1 MFFSIHEKEI
11 REITLDQLEEHDICV
26 GYLTLDELRKCYKE
40 LGLSEVAVKDCMT
53 DFTHFRT
60 SIDVYD
66 EFSFGMINIVDIL
79 NLSSRRNRIG
89 FFIKKNLFIVVKI
102 IDKGDSIRQM
112 FLDAIGRFRQ
122 NATMEKVIYGVLERL
137 LSSGNR
143 GLVMTERQIIAM
155 EREVVGGKT
164 DRELNT
170 EIFELRNRL
179 STGDSISQMFLV
191 SSGRFRQNATME
203 KVIYGVLERLLSSGN
218 RGLVMTERQIIAMER
233 EVVGGKTDRELNTE
247 IFELRNRLS
256 TLKNYYEQLIDI
268 GETLQENE
276 NDLFE
281 EEDLRYFK
289 IFTDKSERL
298 SNNTQLLCDNLIHL
312 REALDAT
319 LNYNLN
325 NTMKL
330 FTMVTIIFQPLTLIV
345 GWYGMNFKNM
355 PELGWRFGYLYVIIL
370 SILVVGGILY
380 YFKKKKYM

>member
-1 MFFSIHEKEI
+1 MFYSIHNKEI
-11 REITLDQLEEHDICV
+11 REISLEQLDFHDICV
-26 GYLTLDELRKCYKE
+26 GYLTLDELKSCYQD

-60 SIDVYD
+60 SMDVYD

-79 NLSSRRNRIG
+79 NLSTRRNRIG
-89 FFIKKNLFIVVKI
+89 FFIKKNLFVVVKI
-102 IDKGDSIRQM
+102 IDKEDSIRQM

-155 EREVVGGKT
+155 EREVVNGKV
-164 DRELNT
+164 DPELNT
-170 EIFELRNRL
+170 EIF
-179 STGDSISQMFLV
+179 D
-191 SSGRFRQNATME
+191 
-203 KVIYGVLERLLSSGN
+203 
-218 RGLVMTERQIIAMER
+218 
-233 EVVGGKTDRELNTE
+233 
-247 IFELRNRLS
+247 LRNRLS
-256 TLKNYYEQLIDI
+256 TLKNYYEQLIDV
-268 GETLQENE
+268 GESLQENE

-312 REALDAT
+312 REAMDAT

-345 GWYGMNFKNM
+345 GWYGMNFKYM
-355 PELGWRFGYLYVIIL
+355 PELGWKFGYLYVIVL
-370 SILVVGGILY
+370 SIVVVGVILY
-380 YFKKKKYM
+380 WFKKRKF

>member
-1 MFFSIHEKEI
+1 MFYSIHNKEI
-11 REITLDQLEEHDICV
+11 REISLEQLDFHDICV
-26 GYLTLDELRKCYKE
+26 GYLTLDELKSCYQE

-60 SIDVYD
+60 SMDVYD

-79 NLSSRRNRIG
+79 NLSTRRNRIG
-89 FFIKKNLFIVVKI
+89 FFIKKNLFVVVKI
-102 IDKGDSIRQM
+102 IDKEDSIRQM

-155 EREVVGGKT
+155 EREVVNGKV
-164 DRELNT
+164 DSELNT
-170 EIFELRNRL
+170 EIF
-179 STGDSISQMFLV
+179 D
-191 SSGRFRQNATME
+191 
-203 KVIYGVLERLLSSGN
+203 
-218 RGLVMTERQIIAMER
+218 
-233 EVVGGKTDRELNTE
+233 
-247 IFELRNRLS
+247 LRNRLS

-268 GETLQENE
+268 GESLQENE

-312 REALDAT
+312 REAMDAT

-345 GWYGMNFKNM
+345 GWYGMNFKYM
-355 PELGWRFGYLYVIIL
+355 PELGWRFGYLYVIVL
-370 SILVVGGILY
+370 SIVVVGAILY
-380 YFKKKKYM
+380 WFKKRKF

>member
-1 MFFSIHEKEI
+1 MFYSIHNKEI
-11 REITLDQLEEHDICV
+11 REISLEQLDFHDICV
-26 GYLTLDELRKCYKE
+26 GYLTLDELKSCYQE

-60 SIDVYD
+60 SMDVYD

-79 NLSSRRNRIG
+79 NLSTRRNRIG
-89 FFIKKNLFIVVKI
+89 FFIKKNLFVVVKI
-102 IDKGDSIRQM
+102 IDKEDSIRQM

-155 EREVVGGKT
+155 EREVVNGKV
-164 DRELNT
+164 DSELNT
-170 EIFELRNRL
+170 EIF
-179 STGDSISQMFLV
+179 D
-191 SSGRFRQNATME
+191 
-203 KVIYGVLERLLSSGN
+203 
-218 RGLVMTERQIIAMER
+218 
-233 EVVGGKTDRELNTE
+233 
-247 IFELRNRLS
+247 LRNRLS

-268 GETLQENE
+268 GESLQENE

-312 REALDAT
+312 REAMDAT

-345 GWYGMNFKNM
+345 GWYGMNFKYM
-355 PELGWRFGYLYVIIL
+355 PELGWKFGYLYVFVL
-370 SILVVGGILY
+370 SIVVVGVILY
-380 YFKKKKYM
+380 WFKKRKF

>member
-1 MFFSIHEKEI
+1 MFYSIHN
-11 REITLDQLEEHDICV
+11 REIQEISLERLDSHDICV
-26 GYLTLDELRKCYKE
+26 GYLTLEELRKSYKQ
-40 LGLSEVAVKDCMT
+40 LGLVEVAVKDCMT

-79 NLSSRRNRIG
+79 NLSSKRNRIG
-89 FFIKKNLFIVVKI
+89 FFIKKNLFILVKI
-102 IDKGDSIRQM
+102 IDRDDSIRQM
-112 FLDAIGRFRQ
+112 FMDAIGRFRQ

-155 EREVVGGKT
+155 EREVVNGKT
-164 DRELNT
+164 DEELNK
-170 EIFELRNRL
+170 EIF
-179 STGDSISQMFLV
+179 D
-191 SSGRFRQNATME
+191 
-203 KVIYGVLERLLSSGN
+203 
-218 RGLVMTERQIIAMER
+218 
-233 EVVGGKTDRELNTE
+233 
-247 IFELRNRLS
+247 LRNRLS
-256 TLKNYYEQLIDI
+256 TLKNYYDQLIDI
-268 GETLQENE
+268 GEALQENE

-345 GWYGMNFKNM
+345 GWYGMNFKYM
-355 PELGWRFGYLYVIIL
+355 PELFWKFGYLYVILL
-370 SILVVGGILY
+370 SITVVGGILY

>member
-1 MFFSIHEKEI
+1 MFYSIHNKEI
-11 REITLDQLEEHDICV
+11 REISLEQLDFHDICV
-26 GYLTLDELRKCYKE
+26 GYLTLDELKSCYQD

-60 SIDVYD
+60 SMDVYD

-79 NLSSRRNRIG
+79 NLSTRRNRIG
-89 FFIKKNLFIVVKI
+89 FFIKKNLFVVVKI
-102 IDKGDSIRQM
+102 IDKEDSIRQM

-155 EREVVGGKT
+155 EREVVNGKV
-164 DRELNT
+164 DPELNT
-170 EIFELRNRL
+170 EIF
-179 STGDSISQMFLV
+179 D
-191 SSGRFRQNATME
+191 
-203 KVIYGVLERLLSSGN
+203 
-218 RGLVMTERQIIAMER
+218 
-233 EVVGGKTDRELNTE
+233 
-247 IFELRNRLS
+247 LRNRLS

-268 GETLQENE
+268 GESLQENE

-312 REALDAT
+312 REAMDAT

-345 GWYGMNFKNM
+345 GWYGMNFKYM
-355 PELGWRFGYLYVIIL
+355 PELGWKFGYLYVIVL
-370 SILVVGGILY
+370 SIVVVGVIVY
-380 YFKKKKYM
+380 WFKKRKF

>member
-1 MFFSIHEKEI
+1 MFYSIHD
-11 REITLDQLEEHDICV
+11 REIQEIGLNQLDAHDICV
-26 GYLTLDELRKCYKE
+26 GYLTLDELKNCYQE

-60 SIDVYD
+60 SMDVYD

-79 NLSSRRNRIG
+79 NLSTRRNRIG
-89 FFIKKNLFIVVKI
+89 FFIKKNLFVVVKI
-102 IDKGDSIRQM
+102 IDKEDSIRQM

-155 EREVVGGKT
+155 EREVVNGKV
-164 DRELNT
+164 DPELNT
-170 EIFELRNRL
+170 EIF
-179 STGDSISQMFLV
+179 D
-191 SSGRFRQNATME
+191 
-203 KVIYGVLERLLSSGN
+203 
-218 RGLVMTERQIIAMER
+218 
-233 EVVGGKTDRELNTE
+233 
-247 IFELRNRLS
+247 LRNRLS

-268 GETLQENE
+268 GESLQENE

-312 REALDAT
+312 REAMDAT

-345 GWYGMNFKNM
+345 GWYGMNFKYM
-355 PELGWRFGYLYVIIL
+355 PELNWKFGYLYVIAL
-370 SILVVGGILY
+370 SIAVVGIILY
-380 YFKKKKYM
+380 WFKKRKF

>member
-1 MFFSIHEKEI
+1 MFYSIHNKEI
-11 REITLDQLEEHDICV
+11 RELSLEQLDFHDICV
-26 GYLTLDELRKCYKE
+26 GYLTLDELKSCYQE

-60 SIDVYD
+60 SMDVYD

-79 NLSSRRNRIG
+79 NLSTRRNRIG
-89 FFIKKNLFIVVKI
+89 FFIKKNLFVVVKI
-102 IDKGDSIRQM
+102 IDKEDSIRQM

-155 EREVVGGKT
+155 EREVVNGKV
-164 DRELNT
+164 DPELNT
-170 EIFELRNRL
+170 EIFDLRNRL
-179 STGDSISQMFLV
+179 S
-191 SSGRFRQNATME
+191 A
-203 KVIYGVLERLLSSGN
+203 
-218 RGLVMTERQIIAMER
+218 
-233 EVVGGKTDRELNTE
+233 
-247 IFELRNRLS
+247 
-256 TLKNYYEQLIDI
+256 LKNYYEQLIDI
-268 GETLQENE
+268 GESLQENE

-289 IFTDKSERL
+289 IFTDKFERL

-312 REALDAT
+312 REAMDAT

-345 GWYGMNFKNM
+345 GWYGMNFKYM
-355 PELGWRFGYLYVIIL
+355 PELIWKFGYLYVIVL
-370 SILVVGGILY
+370 SIVVVGAILY
-380 YFKKKKYM
+380 WFKKRKF

>member
-1 MFFSIHEKEI
+1 MFYSIHNKEI
-11 REITLDQLEEHDICV
+11 REISLEQLDFHDICV
-26 GYLTLDELRKCYKE
+26 GYLTLDELKSCYQE

-60 SIDVYD
+60 SMDVYD

-79 NLSSRRNRIG
+79 NLSTRRNRIG
-89 FFIKKNLFIVVKI
+89 FFIKKNLFVVVKI
-102 IDKGDSIRQM
+102 IDKEDSIRQM

-155 EREVVGGKT
+155 EREVVNGKV
-164 DRELNT
+164 DPELNT
-170 EIFELRNRL
+170 EIF
-179 STGDSISQMFLV
+179 D
-191 SSGRFRQNATME
+191 
-203 KVIYGVLERLLSSGN
+203 
-218 RGLVMTERQIIAMER
+218 
-233 EVVGGKTDRELNTE
+233 
-247 IFELRNRLS
+247 LRNRLS

-268 GETLQENE
+268 GESLQENE

-298 SNNTQLLCDNLIHL
+298 SNNTQLRCDNLSHL
-312 REALDAT
+312 REAMDA
-319 LNYNLN
+319 NLN

-345 GWYGMNFKNM
+345 GWYGMNFKYM
-355 PELGWRFGYLYVIIL
+355 PELGWRFGYLYVIVL
-370 SILVVGGILY
+370 SIVVVGAILY
-380 YFKKKKYM
+380 WFKKRKF

>member
-1 MFFSIHEKEI
+1 MFYSIHNKEI
-11 REITLDQLEEHDICV
+11 REISLEQLDFHDICV
-26 GYLTLDELRKCYKE
+26 GYLTLDELKSCYQE

-60 SIDVYD
+60 SMDVYD

-79 NLSSRRNRIG
+79 NLSTRRNRIG
-89 FFIKKNLFIVVKI
+89 FFIKKNLFVVVKI
-102 IDKGDSIRQM
+102 IDKEDSIRQM

-143 GLVMTERQIIAM
+143 CLVMTERQIIAM
-155 EREVVGGKT
+155 EREVVNGKV
-164 DRELNT
+164 DSELNT
-170 EIFELRNRL
+170 EIF
-179 STGDSISQMFLV
+179 D
-191 SSGRFRQNATME
+191 
-203 KVIYGVLERLLSSGN
+203 
-218 RGLVMTERQIIAMER
+218 
-233 EVVGGKTDRELNTE
+233 
-247 IFELRNRLS
+247 LRNRLS

-268 GETLQENE
+268 GESLQENE

-312 REALDAT
+312 REAMDAT

-345 GWYGMNFKNM
+345 GWYGMNFKYM
-355 PELGWRFGYLYVIIL
+355 PELGWRFGYLYVIVL
-370 SILVVGGILY
+370 SIVVVGAILY
-380 YFKKKKYM
+380 WFKKRKF

>member
-1 MFFSIHEKEI
+1 MFYSIHNKEI
-11 REITLDQLEEHDICV
+11 REISLEQLDFHDICV
-26 GYLTLDELRKCYKE
+26 GYLTLDELKSCYQE

-60 SIDVYD
+60 SMDVYD

-79 NLSSRRNRIG
+79 NLSTRRNRIG
-89 FFIKKNLFIVVKI
+89 FFIKKNLFVVVKI
-102 IDKGDSIRQM
+102 IDKEDSIRQM

-155 EREVVGGKT
+155 EREVVNGKV
-164 DRELNT
+164 DSELNT
-170 EIFELRNRL
+170 EIF
-179 STGDSISQMFLV
+179 D
-191 SSGRFRQNATME
+191 
-203 KVIYGVLERLLSSGN
+203 
-218 RGLVMTERQIIAMER
+218 
-233 EVVGGKTDRELNTE
+233 
-247 IFELRNRLS
+247 LRNRLS

-268 GETLQENE
+268 GESLQENE

-312 REALDAT
+312 REAMDAT

-345 GWYGMNFKNM
+345 GWYGMNFKYM
-355 PELGWRFGYLYVIIL
+355 PELGWKFG
-370 SILVVGGILY
+370 
-380 YFKKKKYM
+380 

>member
-1 MFFSIHEKEI
+1 MFYSIHNKEI
-11 REITLDQLEEHDICV
+11 REISLEQLDFHDICV
-26 GYLTLDELRKCYKE
+26 GYLTLDELKSCYQE

-60 SIDVYD
+60 SMDVYD

-79 NLSSRRNRIG
+79 NLSTRRNRIG
-89 FFIKKNLFIVVKI
+89 FFIKKNLFVVVKI
-102 IDKGDSIRQM
+102 IDKEDSIRQM

-155 EREVVGGKT
+155 EREVVNGKV
-164 DRELNT
+164 DPELNT
-170 EIFELRNRL
+170 EIF
-179 STGDSISQMFLV
+179 D
-191 SSGRFRQNATME
+191 
-203 KVIYGVLERLLSSGN
+203 
-218 RGLVMTERQIIAMER
+218 
-233 EVVGGKTDRELNTE
+233 
-247 IFELRNRLS
+247 LRNRLS

-268 GETLQENE
+268 GESLQENE

-312 REALDAT
+312 REAMDAT
-319 LNYNLN
+319 LNYTLN
-325 NTMKL
+325 NTIKL

-345 GWYGMNFKNM
+345 GWYGMNFKYM
-355 PELGWRFGYLYVIIL
+355 PELGWRFGYLYVIVL
-370 SILVVGGILY
+370 SIVVVGAILY
-380 YFKKKKYM
+380 WFKKRKF

>member
-1 MFFSIHEKEI
+1 MFYSIHNKEI
-11 REITLDQLEEHDICV
+11 REISLEQLDFHDICV
-26 GYLTLDELRKCYKE
+26 GYLTLDELKSCYQE

-60 SIDVYD
+60 SMDVYD

-79 NLSSRRNRIG
+79 NLSTRRNRIG
-89 FFIKKNLFIVVKI
+89 FFIKKNLFVVVKI
-102 IDKGDSIRQM
+102 IDKEDSIRQM

-155 EREVVGGKT
+155 EREVVNGKV
-164 DRELNT
+164 DPELNT
-170 EIFELRNRL
+170 EIF
-179 STGDSISQMFLV
+179 D
-191 SSGRFRQNATME
+191 
-203 KVIYGVLERLLSSGN
+203 
-218 RGLVMTERQIIAMER
+218 
-233 EVVGGKTDRELNTE
+233 
-247 IFELRNRLS
+247 LRNRLS

-268 GETLQENE
+268 GESLQENE

-312 REALDAT
+312 REAMDAT

-345 GWYGMNFKNM
+345 GWYGMNFTYM
-355 PELGWRFGYLYVIIL
+355 PELGWRFGYLYVIVL
-370 SILVVGGILY
+370 SIVVVGAILY
-380 YFKKKKYM
+380 WFKKRKF

>member
-1 MFFSIHEKEI
+1 MFYSIHNKEI
-11 REITLDQLEEHDICV
+11 RQISLEQLDFHDICV
-26 GYLTLDELRKCYKE
+26 GYLTLDELKGCYQE

-60 SIDVYD
+60 SMDVYD

-79 NLSSRRNRIG
+79 NLSTRRNRIG
-89 FFIKKNLFIVVKI
+89 FFIKKNLFVVVKI
-102 IDKGDSIRQM
+102 IDKEDSIRQM

-155 EREVVGGKT
+155 EREVVNGKV
-164 DRELNT
+164 DPELNT
-170 EIFELRNRL
+170 EIF
-179 STGDSISQMFLV
+179 D
-191 SSGRFRQNATME
+191 
-203 KVIYGVLERLLSSGN
+203 
-218 RGLVMTERQIIAMER
+218 
-233 EVVGGKTDRELNTE
+233 
-247 IFELRNRLS
+247 LRNRLS

-268 GETLQENE
+268 GESLQENE

-312 REALDAT
+312 REAMDAT

-345 GWYGMNFKNM
+345 GWYGMNFKYM
-355 PELGWRFGYLYVIIL
+355 PELGWKFGYLYVIVL
-370 SILVVGGILY
+370 SIVVVGVILY
-380 YFKKKKYM
+380 WFKKRKF

>member
-1 MFFSIHEKEI
+1 MFYSIHNKEI
-11 REITLDQLEEHDICV
+11 REISLEQLDFHDICV
-26 GYLTLDELRKCYKE
+26 GYLTLDELKSCYQE

-60 SIDVYD
+60 SMDVYD

-79 NLSSRRNRIG
+79 NLSTRRNRIG
-89 FFIKKNLFIVVKI
+89 FFIKKNLFVVVKI
-102 IDKGDSIRQM
+102 IDKEDSIRQM

-155 EREVVGGKT
+155 EREVVNGKV
-164 DRELNT
+164 DSELNT
-170 EIFELRNRL
+170 EIF
-179 STGDSISQMFLV
+179 D
-191 SSGRFRQNATME
+191 
-203 KVIYGVLERLLSSGN
+203 
-218 RGLVMTERQIIAMER
+218 
-233 EVVGGKTDRELNTE
+233 
-247 IFELRNRLS
+247 LRNRLS

-268 GETLQENE
+268 GESLQENE

-312 REALDAT
+312 REDMAAT

-345 GWYGMNFKNM
+345 GWYGMNFKYM
-355 PELGWRFGYLYVIIL
+355 PELGWKFGYLYVIVL
-370 SILVVGGILY
+370 SIVVVGVILY
-380 YFKKKKYM
+380 WFKKRKF

>member
-1 MFFSIHEKEI
+1 MFYSIHNKEI
-11 REITLDQLEEHDICV
+11 REISLEQLDFHDICV
-26 GYLTLDELRKCYKE
+26 GYLTLDELKSCYQE

-60 SIDVYD
+60 SMDVYD

-79 NLSSRRNRIG
+79 NLSTRRNRIG
-89 FFIKKNLFIVVKI
+89 FFIKKNLFVVVKI
-102 IDKGDSIRQM
+102 IDKEDSIRQM

-155 EREVVGGKT
+155 EREVVNGKV
-164 DRELNT
+164 DSELNT
-170 EIFELRNRL
+170 EIF
-179 STGDSISQMFLV
+179 D
-191 SSGRFRQNATME
+191 
-203 KVIYGVLERLLSSGN
+203 
-218 RGLVMTERQIIAMER
+218 
-233 EVVGGKTDRELNTE
+233 
-247 IFELRNRLS
+247 LRNRLS

-268 GETLQENE
+268 GESLQENE

-312 REALDAT
+312 REAMDAT

-345 GWYGMNFKNM
+345 GWYGMNFKYM
-355 PELGWRFGYLYVIIL
+355 PELGWKFGYLYVIVL
-370 SILVVGGILY
+370 SIVVVGVILY
-380 YFKKKKYM
+380 WFKKKKF

>member
-1 MFFSIHEKEI
+1 MFYSIHNKEI
-11 REITLDQLEEHDICV
+11 REISLEQLDFHDICV
-26 GYLTLDELRKCYKE
+26 GYLTLDELKSCYQE

-60 SIDVYD
+60 SMDVYD

-79 NLSSRRNRIG
+79 NLSTRRNRIG
-89 FFIKKNLFIVVKI
+89 FFIKKNLFVVVKI
-102 IDKGDSIRQM
+102 IDKEDSIRQM

-122 NATMEKVIYGVLERL
+122 NATMEKGIYGVLERL

-155 EREVVGGKT
+155 EREVVNGKV
-164 DRELNT
+164 DPELNT
-170 EIFELRNRL
+170 EIF
-179 STGDSISQMFLV
+179 D
-191 SSGRFRQNATME
+191 
-203 KVIYGVLERLLSSGN
+203 
-218 RGLVMTERQIIAMER
+218 
-233 EVVGGKTDRELNTE
+233 
-247 IFELRNRLS
+247 LRNRLS

-268 GETLQENE
+268 GESLQENE

-312 REALDAT
+312 REAMDAT

-345 GWYGMNFKNM
+345 GWYGMNFKYM
-355 PELGWRFGYLYVIIL
+355 PELGWRFGYLYVIVL
-370 SILVVGGILY
+370 SIVVVGAILY
-380 YFKKKKYM
+380 WFKKRKF

>member
-1 MFFSIHEKEI
+1 MFYSIHNKEI
-11 REITLDQLEEHDICV
+11 REISLEQLDFHDICV
-26 GYLTLDELRKCYKE
+26 GYLTLDELKSCYQE

-60 SIDVYD
+60 SMDVYD

-79 NLSSRRNRIG
+79 NLSTRRNRIG
-89 FFIKKNLFIVVKI
+89 FFIKKNLFVVVKI
-102 IDKGDSIRQM
+102 IDKEDSIRQM

-155 EREVVGGKT
+155 EREVVNGKV
-164 DRELNT
+164 DSELNT
-170 EIFELRNRL
+170 EIF
-179 STGDSISQMFLV
+179 D
-191 SSGRFRQNATME
+191 
-203 KVIYGVLERLLSSGN
+203 
-218 RGLVMTERQIIAMER
+218 
-233 EVVGGKTDRELNTE
+233 
-247 IFELRNRLS
+247 LRNRLS

-268 GETLQENE
+268 GESLQENE

-312 REALDAT
+312 REAMDAT
-319 LNYNLN
+319 INYNLN

-345 GWYGMNFKNM
+345 GWYGMNFKYM
-355 PELGWRFGYLYVIIL
+355 PELGWKFGYLYVIVL
-370 SILVVGGILY
+370 SIVVVGVILY
-380 YFKKKKYM
+380 WFKKRKF

>member
-1 MFFSIHEKEI
+1 MFYSIHNKEI
-11 REITLDQLEEHDICV
+11 REISLEQLDFHDICV
-26 GYLTLDELRKCYKE
+26 GYLTLDELKSCYQD

-60 SIDVYD
+60 SMDVYD

-79 NLSSRRNRIG
+79 NLSTRRNRIG
-89 FFIKKNLFIVVKI
+89 FFIKKNLFVVVKI
-102 IDKGDSIRQM
+102 IDKEDSIRQM

-155 EREVVGGKT
+155 EREVVNGKV
-164 DRELNT
+164 DPELNT
-170 EIFELRNRL
+170 EIF
-179 STGDSISQMFLV
+179 D
-191 SSGRFRQNATME
+191 
-203 KVIYGVLERLLSSGN
+203 
-218 RGLVMTERQIIAMER
+218 
-233 EVVGGKTDRELNTE
+233 
-247 IFELRNRLS
+247 LRNRLS

-268 GETLQENE
+268 GESLQENE

-312 REALDAT
+312 REAMDAT

-330 FTMVTIIFQPLTLIV
+330 FTMVTIIFQPQNQLV
-345 GWYGMNFKNM
+345 GCSGMNFKYM
-355 PELGWRFGYLYVIIL
+355 PELGWKFGYLYVIVL
-370 SILVVGGILY
+370 SIVVVGVILY
-380 YFKKKKYM
+380 WFKKRKF

>member
-1 MFFSIHEKEI
+1 MFYSIHNKEI
-11 REITLDQLEEHDICV
+11 REISLEQLDFHDICV
-26 GYLTLDELRKCYKE
+26 GYLTLDELKSCYQD

-60 SIDVYD
+60 SMDVYD

-79 NLSSRRNRIG
+79 NLSTRRNRIG
-89 FFIKKNLFIVVKI
+89 FFIKKNLFVVVKI
-102 IDKGDSIRQM
+102 IDKEDSIRQM

-155 EREVVGGKT
+155 EREVVNGKV
-164 DRELNT
+164 DPELNT
-170 EIFELRNRL
+170 EIF
-179 STGDSISQMFLV
+179 D
-191 SSGRFRQNATME
+191 
-203 KVIYGVLERLLSSGN
+203 
-218 RGLVMTERQIIAMER
+218 
-233 EVVGGKTDRELNTE
+233 
-247 IFELRNRLS
+247 LRNRLS

-268 GETLQENE
+268 GESLQENE

-312 REALDAT
+312 REAMDAT

-345 GWYGMNFKNM
+345 GWYGMNFKYM
-355 PELGWRFGYLYVIIL
+355 PELGWKFGYLYVIVL
-370 SILVVGGILY
+370 SIVVVGVILY
-380 YFKKKKYM
+380 WFKKRKI

>member
-155 EREVVGGKT
+155 EREG
-164 DRELNT
+164 
-170 EIFELRNRL
+170 
-179 STGDSISQMFLV
+179 
-191 SSGRFRQNATME
+191 
-203 KVIYGVLERLLSSGN
+203 
-218 RGLVMTERQIIAMER
+218 
-233 EVVGGKTDRELNTE
+233 VGGKTDRELNTE

-345 GWYGMNFKNM
+345 GWYGMNFQNM
-355 PELGWRFGYLYVIIL
+355 PELRTDNGYFVLIIVCSQIVAVEISL
-370 SILVVGGILY
+370 FRKNRWL
-380 YFKKKKYM
+380 

>member
-1 MFFSIHEKEI
+1 MFYSIHNKEI
-11 REITLDQLEEHDICV
+11 REISLEQLDFHDICV
-26 GYLTLDELRKCYKE
+26 GYLTLDELKSCYQD

-60 SIDVYD
+60 SMDVYD

-79 NLSSRRNRIG
+79 NLSTRRNRIG
-89 FFIKKNLFIVVKI
+89 FFIKKNLFVVVKI
-102 IDKGDSIRQM
+102 IDKEDSIRQM

-155 EREVVGGKT
+155 EREVVNGKV
-164 DRELNT
+164 DPELNT
-170 EIFELRNRL
+170 EIF
-179 STGDSISQMFLV
+179 D
-191 SSGRFRQNATME
+191 
-203 KVIYGVLERLLSSGN
+203 
-218 RGLVMTERQIIAMER
+218 
-233 EVVGGKTDRELNTE
+233 
-247 IFELRNRLS
+247 LRNRLS

-268 GETLQENE
+268 GESLQENE

-312 REALDAT
+312 REAMDAT

-345 GWYGMNFKNM
+345 GWYGMNFKYM
-355 PELGWRFGYLYVIIL
+355 PELGWKFGYLYVIVL
-370 SILVVGGILY
+370 SIVVVGVILY
-380 YFKKKKYM
+380 WFKKRKF

>member
-1 MFFSIHEKEI
+1 MFYSIHDKEI
-11 REITLDQLEEHDICV
+11 REVALEQIDSHDICV
-26 GYLTLDELRKCYKE
+26 GYLTLEELRSCYE
-40 LGLSEVAVKDCMT
+40 QLGLSEVAVKDCMT

-79 NLSSRRNRIG
+79 NLSSKRNRIG
-89 FFIKKNLFIVVKI
+89 FFIKKNLFIIIKI
-102 IDKGDSIRQM
+102 LDKGDNIRQM
-112 FLDAIGRFRQ
+112 FLDSIGRFRQ

-143 GLVMTERQIIAM
+143 GLVMTERQIIGM
-155 EREVVGGKT
+155 EREVVNGKI
-164 DRELNT
+164 DEDLNK
-170 EIFELRNRL
+170 EIF
-179 STGDSISQMFLV
+179 D
-191 SSGRFRQNATME
+191 
-203 KVIYGVLERLLSSGN
+203 
-218 RGLVMTERQIIAMER
+218 
-233 EVVGGKTDRELNTE
+233 
-247 IFELRNRLS
+247 LRNRLS
-256 TLKNYYEQLIDI
+256 TLKNYYDQLIDI
-268 GETLQENE
+268 GEALQENE

-289 IFTDKSERL
+289 IFTDKSQRL

-330 FTMVTIIFQPLTLIV
+330 FTIVTIIFQPLTLIV
-345 GWYGMNFKNM
+345 GWYGMNFTNM
-355 PELGWRFGYLYVIIL
+355 PELAWKFGYVYVIVL
-370 SILVVGGILY
+370 SILVVAGILI

>member
-1 MFFSIHEKEI
+1 MFYSIHEKEI
-11 REITLDQLEEHDICV
+11 REVTLEQIDSHDICV
-26 GYLTLDELRKCYKE
+26 GYLTLDELRKCYE
-40 LGLSEVAVKDCMT
+40 SLGLSEVAVKDCMT

-79 NLSSRRNRIG
+79 NLSSKRNRIG
-89 FFIKKNLFIVVKI
+89 FFIKKNLFIIIKI
-102 IDKGDSIRQM
+102 IDKDDSIRQM

-155 EREVVGGKT
+155 EREVVNGKM
-164 DRELNT
+164 DEDLNK
-170 EIFELRNRL
+170 EIF
-179 STGDSISQMFLV
+179 D
-191 SSGRFRQNATME
+191 
-203 KVIYGVLERLLSSGN
+203 
-218 RGLVMTERQIIAMER
+218 
-233 EVVGGKTDRELNTE
+233 
-247 IFELRNRLS
+247 LRNRLS
-256 TLKNYYEQLIDI
+256 TLKNYYDQLIDI
-268 GETLQENE
+268 GEALQENE

-289 IFTDKSERL
+289 IFTDKSQRL

-330 FTMVTIIFQPLTLIV
+330 FTIVTIIFQPLTLIV
-345 GWYGMNFKNM
+345 GWYGMNFTHM
-355 PELGWRFGYLYVIIL
+355 PELAWKFGYVYVIIL
-370 SILVVGGILY
+370 SIAVVTGILI

>member
-1 MFFSIHEKEI
+1 MFYSIHEKEI
-11 REITLDQLEEHDICV
+11 HEVTLEQLDDHDICV
-26 GYLTLDELRKCYKE
+26 GYLTLDELRKCYKQ

-79 NLSSRRNRIG
+79 NLSSKRNRIG
-89 FFIKKNLFIVVKI
+89 FFIKKKLFVVVKI
-102 IDKGDSIRQM
+102 IDRDDSIRQI
-112 FLDAIGRFRQ
+112 FLDAIGRFRL

-155 EREVVGGKT
+155 EREVVNGKI
-164 DRELNT
+164 DEDLNK
-170 EIFELRNRL
+170 EIF
-179 STGDSISQMFLV
+179 D
-191 SSGRFRQNATME
+191 
-203 KVIYGVLERLLSSGN
+203 
-218 RGLVMTERQIIAMER
+218 
-233 EVVGGKTDRELNTE
+233 
-247 IFELRNRLS
+247 LRNRLS
-256 TLKNYYEQLIDI
+256 TLKNYYDQLIDI
-268 GETLQENE
+268 GEALQENE

-289 IFTDKSERL
+289 IFTDKAERL

-345 GWYGMNFKNM
+345 GWYGMNFKYM
-355 PELGWRFGYLYVIIL
+355 PELLWKFGYVYVIIL
-370 SILVVGGILY
+370 SIAVVGLILFW
-380 YFKKKKYM
+380 FKKKKYM

>member
-1 MFFSIHEKEI
+1 MFYSIHNKEI
-11 REITLDQLEEHDICV
+11 QEISLEQLDSHDICV
-26 GYLTLDELRKCYKE
+26 GYLTLEELRKSYKQ
-40 LGLSEVAVKDCMT
+40 LGLSEVAVRDCTT

-79 NLSSRRNRIG
+79 NLSSKQTRIG
-89 FFIKKNLFIVVKI
+89 FFIKKNLFILVKI
-102 IDKGDSIRQM
+102 IDRNDSIRQIFM
-112 FLDAIGRFRQ
+112 DAIRRFRQ

-137 LSSGNR
+137 LSNGNR

-155 EREVVGGKT
+155 EREVVDGKS
-164 DRELNT
+164 DENLN
-170 EIFELRNRL
+170 
-179 STGDSISQMFLV
+179 
-191 SSGRFRQNATME
+191 
-203 KVIYGVLERLLSSGN
+203 K
-218 RGLVMTERQIIAMER
+218 
-233 EVVGGKTDRELNTE
+233 E

-256 TLKNYYEQLIDI
+256 TLKNYYDQLIDI

-298 SNNTQLLCDNLIHL
+298 SNNTQLLGDNLIHL

-345 GWYGMNFKNM
+345 GWYGMNFKYM
-355 PELGWRFGYLYVIIL
+355 PELGWKFGYVYVIL
-370 SILVVGGILY
+370 MSLLVVGGILY
-380 YFKKKKYM
+380 YFKKKNYYKM

>member
-1 MFFSIHEKEI
+1 MFYSIHEKEI
-11 REITLDQLEEHDICV
+11 KEVTLEQIDSHDICV
-26 GYLTLDELRKCYKE
+26 GYLTLEELRKCYE
-40 LGLSEVAVKDCMT
+40 HLGLSEVAVKDCMT

-79 NLSSRRNRIG
+79 NLSSKRNRIG
-89 FFIKKNLFIVVKI
+89 FFIKKNLFIIIKI
-102 IDKGDSIRQM
+102 IDKDDSIRQM

-155 EREVVGGKT
+155 EREVVNGKM
-164 DRELNT
+164 DEDLNK
-170 EIFELRNRL
+170 EIF
-179 STGDSISQMFLV
+179 D
-191 SSGRFRQNATME
+191 
-203 KVIYGVLERLLSSGN
+203 
-218 RGLVMTERQIIAMER
+218 
-233 EVVGGKTDRELNTE
+233 
-247 IFELRNRLS
+247 LRNRLS
-256 TLKNYYEQLIDI
+256 TLKNYYDQLIDI
-268 GETLQENE
+268 GEALQENE

-281 EEDLRYFK
+281 ERDLRYFK

-330 FTMVTIIFQPLTLIV
+330 FTIVTIIFQPLTLIV
-345 GWYGMNFKNM
+345 GWYGMNFTNM
-355 PELGWRFGYLYVIIL
+355 PELVWKFGYIYVIVL
-370 SILVVGGILY
+370 SITVVAGILF

>member
-1 MFFSIHEKEI
+1 MFYSIHNKEI
-11 REITLDQLEEHDICV
+11 REISLEQLDFHDICV
-26 GYLTLDELRKCYKE
+26 GYLTLDELKSCYQE

-60 SIDVYD
+60 SMDVYD

-79 NLSSRRNRIG
+79 NLSTRRNRIG
-89 FFIKKNLFIVVKI
+89 FFIKKNLFVVVKI
-102 IDKGDSIRQM
+102 IDKEDSIRQM
-112 FLDAIGRFRQ
+112 FLDAVGRFRQ

-155 EREVVGGKT
+155 EREVVNGKV
-164 DRELNT
+164 DSELNT
-170 EIFELRNRL
+170 EIF
-179 STGDSISQMFLV
+179 D
-191 SSGRFRQNATME
+191 
-203 KVIYGVLERLLSSGN
+203 
-218 RGLVMTERQIIAMER
+218 
-233 EVVGGKTDRELNTE
+233 
-247 IFELRNRLS
+247 LRNRLS

-268 GETLQENE
+268 GESLQENE

-312 REALDAT
+312 REAMDAT

-345 GWYGMNFKNM
+345 GWYGMNFKYM
-355 PELGWRFGYLYVIIL
+355 PELGWRFGYLYVIVL
-370 SILVVGGILY
+370 SIVVVGAILY
-380 YFKKKKYM
+380 WFKKRKF

>member
-1 MFFSIHEKEI
+1 MFYSIHNKEI
-11 REITLDQLEEHDICV
+11 REISLEQLDFHDICV
-26 GYLTLDELRKCYKE
+26 GYLTLDELKSCYQE

-60 SIDVYD
+60 SMDVYD

-79 NLSSRRNRIG
+79 NLSTRRNRIG
-89 FFIKKNLFIVVKI
+89 FFIKKNLFVVVKI
-102 IDKGDSIRQM
+102 IDKEDSIRQM

-155 EREVVGGKT
+155 EREVVNGKV
-164 DRELNT
+164 DPELNT
-170 EIFELRNRL
+170 EIF
-179 STGDSISQMFLV
+179 D
-191 SSGRFRQNATME
+191 
-203 KVIYGVLERLLSSGN
+203 
-218 RGLVMTERQIIAMER
+218 
-233 EVVGGKTDRELNTE
+233 
-247 IFELRNRLS
+247 LRNRLS

-268 GETLQENE
+268 GESLQENE

-312 REALDAT
+312 REAMDAT

-345 GWYGMNFKNM
+345 GWYGMNFKYM
-355 PELGWRFGYLYVIIL
+355 PELGWRFGYLYVIEL
-370 SILVVGGILY
+370 SIVVVGAILY
-380 YFKKKKYM
+380 WFKKRKF

>member
-1 MFFSIHEKEI
+1 MFYSIHEKEI
-11 REITLDQLEEHDICV
+11 REVSLEQIDSHDICV
-26 GYLTLDELRKCYKE
+26 GYLTLEELRKCYE
-40 LGLSEVAVKDCMT
+40 QLGLSEVAVKDCMT

-79 NLSSRRNRIG
+79 NLSSKRNRIG
-89 FFIKKNLFIVVKI
+89 FFIKKNLFIIIKI
-102 IDKGDSIRQM
+102 IDKNDSIRQM

-155 EREVVGGKT
+155 EREVVNGKI
-164 DRELNT
+164 DEDLNK
-170 EIFELRNRL
+170 EIF
-179 STGDSISQMFLV
+179 D
-191 SSGRFRQNATME
+191 
-203 KVIYGVLERLLSSGN
+203 
-218 RGLVMTERQIIAMER
+218 
-233 EVVGGKTDRELNTE
+233 
-247 IFELRNRLS
+247 LRNRLS
-256 TLKNYYEQLIDI
+256 TLKNYYDQLIDI
-268 GETLQENE
+268 GEALQENE

-330 FTMVTIIFQPLTLIV
+330 FTIVTIIFQPLTLIV
-345 GWYGMNFKNM
+345 GWYGMNFTNM
-355 PELGWRFGYLYVIIL
+355 PELAWRFGYIYVIVL
-370 SILVVGGILY
+370 SIAVVAGILL

>member
-1 MFFSIHEKEI
+1 MFYSIHNKEI
-11 REITLDQLEEHDICV
+11 REISLEQLDFHDICV
-26 GYLTLDELRKCYKE
+26 GYLTLDELKSCYQD

-60 SIDVYD
+60 SMDVYD

-79 NLSSRRNRIG
+79 NLSTRRNRIG
-89 FFIKKNLFIVVKI
+89 FFIKKNLFVVVKI
-102 IDKGDSIRQM
+102 IDKEDSIRQM

-155 EREVVGGKT
+155 EGEVVNGKV
-164 DRELNT
+164 DPELNT
-170 EIFELRNRL
+170 EIF
-179 STGDSISQMFLV
+179 D
-191 SSGRFRQNATME
+191 
-203 KVIYGVLERLLSSGN
+203 
-218 RGLVMTERQIIAMER
+218 
-233 EVVGGKTDRELNTE
+233 
-247 IFELRNRLS
+247 LRNRLS

-268 GETLQENE
+268 GESLQENE

-312 REALDAT
+312 REAMDAT

-345 GWYGMNFKNM
+345 GWYGMNFKYM
-355 PELGWRFGYLYVIIL
+355 PELGWKFGYLYVIVL
-370 SILVVGGILY
+370 SIVVVGVILY
-380 YFKKKKYM
+380 WFKKRKF

>member
-1 MFFSIHEKEI
+1 MFYSIHNKEI
-11 REITLDQLEEHDICV
+11 REISLEQLDFHDICV
-26 GYLTLDELRKCYKE
+26 GYLTLDELKSCYQE

-60 SIDVYD
+60 SMDVYD

-79 NLSSRRNRIG
+79 NLSTRRNRIG
-89 FFIKKNLFIVVKI
+89 FFIMKNLFVVVKI
-102 IDKGDSIRQM
+102 IDKEDSIRQM

-155 EREVVGGKT
+155 EREVVNGKV
-164 DRELNT
+164 DPELNT
-170 EIFELRNRL
+170 EIF
-179 STGDSISQMFLV
+179 D
-191 SSGRFRQNATME
+191 
-203 KVIYGVLERLLSSGN
+203 
-218 RGLVMTERQIIAMER
+218 
-233 EVVGGKTDRELNTE
+233 
-247 IFELRNRLS
+247 LRNRLS

-268 GETLQENE
+268 GESLQENE

-312 REALDAT
+312 REAMDAT

-345 GWYGMNFKNM
+345 GWYGMNFKYM
-355 PELGWRFGYLYVIIL
+355 PELGWRFGYLYVIVL
-370 SILVVGGILY
+370 SIVVVGAILY
-380 YFKKKKYM
+380 WFKKRKF

>member
-1 MFFSIHEKEI
+1 MFFSIHDKAIKEVSL
-11 REITLDQLEEHDICV
+11 EQLDSHDICV
-26 GYLTLDELRKCYKE
+26 GYLTVDELRDCYKE
-40 LGLSEVAVKDCMT
+40 LGLSEIAVKDCMT

-79 NLSSRRNRIG
+79 NLSTRRNRVG
-89 FFIKKNLFIVVKI
+89 FFIKKNLFIMVKI
-102 IDKGDSIRQM
+102 IDKNDGIRSM

-143 GLVMTERQIIAM
+143 GLVMTERQIMAM
-155 EREVVGGKT
+155 EKEVVGGKI

-170 EIFELRNRL
+170 EIF
-179 STGDSISQMFLV
+179 D
-191 SSGRFRQNATME
+191 
-203 KVIYGVLERLLSSGN
+203 
-218 RGLVMTERQIIAMER
+218 
-233 EVVGGKTDRELNTE
+233 
-247 IFELRNRLS
+247 LRNRLS

-268 GETLQENE
+268 GEALQENE

-312 REALDAT
+312 REALDAA

-330 FTMVTIIFQPLTLIV
+330 FTIVTIIFQPLTLIV
-345 GWYGMNFKNM
+345 GWYGMNFTNM
-355 PELGWRFGYLYVIIL
+355 PELGWKYGYLYVTIL
-370 SILVVGGILY
+370 SICVVGFILY

>member
-1 MFFSIHEKEI
+1 MFYSIHNKEI
-11 REITLDQLEEHDICV
+11 REISLEQLDFHDICV
-26 GYLTLDELRKCYKE
+26 GYLTLDELKSCYQE

-60 SIDVYD
+60 SMDVYD

-79 NLSSRRNRIG
+79 NLSTRRNRIG
-89 FFIKKNLFIVVKI
+89 FFIKKNLFVVVKI
-102 IDKGDSIRQM
+102 IDKEDSIRQM

-155 EREVVGGKT
+155 EREVVNGKV
-164 DRELNT
+164 DPELNT
-170 EIFELRNRL
+170 EIF
-179 STGDSISQMFLV
+179 D
-191 SSGRFRQNATME
+191 
-203 KVIYGVLERLLSSGN
+203 
-218 RGLVMTERQIIAMER
+218 
-233 EVVGGKTDRELNTE
+233 
-247 IFELRNRLS
+247 LRNRLS

-268 GETLQENE
+268 GESLQENE

-312 REALDAT
+312 REAMDAT

-345 GWYGMNFKNM
+345 GWYGMNFKYM

-370 SILVVGGILY
+370 SIAVVGVILY
-380 YFKKKKYM
+380 WFKKRKF